1 MQSPGFWFMKLLIWI
16 VFRVERHQNEVQKNC
31 WLYLVSRIEEVS
43 WYIKA
48 SCFLGAGD
56 AETMLGAGT

>member
-1 MQSPGFWFMKLLIWI
+1 MKLLIWI